1 MLDERLPT
9 VMMYMYLCKHCNG
22 QDDKLT
28 QLYRPGLTKVR
39 VQLLLSQVSK
49 KEREKKKERL
59 ERRKEGG
66 QEGKN

>member
-1 MLDERLPT
+1 MS
-9 VMMYMYLCKHCNG
+9 YLCKHFNG

-49 KEREKKKERL
+49 KERGKKKERL
-59 ERRKEGG
+59 ERRREGRKEGRKEGG